1 MNLSLH
7 RAFPIGVFVVGLIVA
22 ALIAFQIANFTED
35 RLEERF
41 EYSADMAVASVENR
55 IDMQMTLLRG
65 TAGLFH
71 SSDSV
76 TAEDFHTFV
85 DWLDLERNYP
95 GVLGVGFAA
104 TAPDRQLLNAVA
116 AERQPGRAIA
126 TEAWPLGERAAYSTV
141 LYLEPRN
148 IRNAEAIGFDMMS
161 EETRRRAMMRAAQT
175 GETIMSGRVELVQ
188 EIDSDKQPGFLIYTP
203 LYANETAARTGTPY
217 GWVYSPLRAQ
227 DLFREVF
234 PQTVNADLAVSIYDG
249 SAEPENL
256 FFRSSEQAGDDRYRR
271 TETLALAGHEWTIE
285 VVALPRFVQSATSFL
300 PWVVGLG
307 GAIVALLLAILFD
320 QQVRAAARTEER
332 VFLRTAELN
341 AANTRLHDEVAARA
355 KAETEV
361 MQMQRMESL
370 GQLTGGIAHDF
381 NNMLAVVMG
390 NLELARLNIEKPE
403 RLEKLIHRA
412 TVGAL
417 RASDLTQRLLAFA
430 RRQPLTPSKVDVN
443 GLVGEMSDMLERTI
457 GKRVNFNTELADDL
471 WPTLVDGNQLEN
483 ALLNLVINAR
493 DAMEDGD
500 ALVIRTANRQHR
512 IAEDGP
518 DGGLVECV
526 CISVYD
532 SGVGM
537 SEEVREQALEPF
549 FTTKAIGKGTG
560 LGLSQAF
567 GFARQSGGD
576 LEIDTKEG
584 EGTTIRIFLPRLQ
597 SAQTGDT
604 SEASDEDSED
614 VVARGLQQEVV
625 LVVDDEEEVRTMTV
639 EMLRELGYSVV
650 AASGGEEALRKLAS
664 NPEIRV
670 VLTDIVM
677 PEMSGNEFARHALSA
692 VPDLK
697 FVFVSGYDNPAKPTE
712 RIEGGVIARL
722 RKPFGR
728 DVLARA
734 IRTAF
739 DQNAD
744 VAWAASETEK
754 SRARSA

>member
-7 RAFPIGVFVVGLIVA
+7 RAFPVGVFAVGLIVS
-22 ALIAFQIANFTED
+22 ALIAFQIANFTDD

-41 EYSADMAVASVENR
+41 AHSADMAVTSVENR

-76 TAEDFHTFV
+76 TAQDFETFV
-85 DWLDLERNYP
+85 DWLDLEHNYP

-104 TAPDRQLLNAVA
+104 AAPDRETLSALA
-116 AERQPGRAIA
+116 AERQPDRAIA
-126 TEAWPLGERAAYSTV
+126 NEAWPLGDRAAYSTI
-141 LYLEPRN
+141 LYLEPQN
-148 IRNAEAIGFDMMS
+148 VRNAEAIGFDMMS
-161 EETRRRAMMRAAQT
+161 EETRRAAMMRAART

-188 EIDSDKQPGFLIYTP
+188 EIDSEKQPGFLIYTP
-203 LYANETAARTGTPY
+203 LYSDDTAARTGTPY
-217 GWVYSPLRAQ
+217 GWVYSPLRAH
-227 DLFREVF
+227 DMFREVF
-234 PQTVNADLAVSIYDG
+234 PENAHADLAVSIYDG
-249 SAEPENL
+249 PVAPENL
-256 FFRSSEQAGDDRYRR
+256 LFRSSQETGDRRYRR
-271 TETLALAGHEWTIE
+271 ITTLTLAGHEWTIE
-285 VVALPRFVQSATSFL
+285 AVALPSFAQSTTSFL
-300 PWVVGLG
+300 PWVVGFG
-307 GAIVALLLAILFD
+307 GALVALLLAILFD
-320 QQVRAAARTEER
+320 QQVRAAARIEEK
-332 VFLRTAELN
+332 VSQRTAELN
-341 AANTRLHDEVAARA
+341 AANTRLHEEVAARA

-390 NLELARLNIEKPE
+390 NLELARLNVSNPE

-412 TVGAL
+412 TIGAL

-443 GLVGEMSDMLERTI
+443 ALVGEMSEMLERTI
-457 GKRVNFNTELADDL
+457 GKRVNFSTELADDL

-500 ALVIRTANRQHR
+500 ALVIRTANGQHR
-512 IAEDGP
+512 IAENGQNGD
-518 DGGLVECV
+518 LAECV

-532 SGVGM
+532 SGAGM
-537 SEEVREQALEPF
+537 TEEVREQALEPF

-560 LGLSQAF
+560 LGLSQVF

-576 LEIDTKEG
+576 LEIDTEEG
-584 EGTTIRIFLPRLQ
+584 KGTTIRIFLPRLQ
-597 SAQTGDT
+597 GAQAGDT
-604 SEASDEDSED
+604 DEAGEGPAEDA
-614 VVARGLQQEVV
+614 VARGLQQEVV

-650 AASGGEEALRKLAS
+650 AASGGEEALRRLAS
-664 NPEIRV
+664 HPEIRV

-677 PEMSGNEFARHALSA
+677 PEMNGNEFASHALSA

-697 FVFVSGYDNPAKPTE
+697 FVFVSGYDNPAEPVE
-712 RIEGGVIARL
+712 RLENGVIARL

-744 VAWAASETEK
+744 VAWPAPDNG
-754 SRARSA
+754 SAKANTA